1 MKKYSSFIFDMDGTL
16 VHNMQYHKE
25 AWLKLLTSRGLSM
38 TEEEWMD
45 NNHGTLTEVVRRI
58 FGNQYTEQQIMEIG
72 EEKELLYREIYKHFI
87 KPVKGLLEFLEILKS
102 DKFNKALATMGDHR
116 NIDFTLKGIG
126 LVGYFGVELGAE
138 DVQRGKPHPDIF
150 IQAAGN
156 MNVQP
161 YECLVFEDS
170 FSGIEAARKAGM
182 EVVVL
187 STTHSREELKVLD
200 LNYVINDYED
210 PLLCE
215 LIEYYSN

>member
-1 MKKYSSFIFDMDGTL
+1 MKKIIILNIFFLLFVISTIARAE
-16 VHNMQYHKE
+16 VI
-25 AWLKLLTSRGLSM
+25 KLG
-38 TEEEWMD
+38 
-45 NNHGTLTEVVRRI
+45 
-58 FGNQYTEQQIMEIG
+58 
-72 EEKELLYREIYKHFI
+72 EKENYNIGLQ
-87 KPVKGLLEFLEILKS
+87 VDLLEDESKNLNIEDILKS